1 MNVDAAYLHVLGDM
15 IMSIGVVIA
24 AVVIFFKPE
33 AKIIDPICTYLFSI
47 IVCITVYPI
56 CKNCIQVLMEG
67 SPDEIDTD
75 KLLKEIKSI

>member
-1 MNVDAAYLHVLGDM
+1 
-15 IMSIGVVIA
+15 MSIGVVIA
-24 AVVIFFKPE
+24 AVVIFFKTE

>member
-1 MNVDAAYLHVLGDM
+1 M

-24 AVVIFFKPE
+24 AIVIYFRPNY
-33 AKIIDPICTYLFSI
+33 KIIDPICTYLFSL

-67 SPDEIDTD
+67 SPDEIDTNQ
-75 KLLKEIKSI
+75 LLKDIKSI